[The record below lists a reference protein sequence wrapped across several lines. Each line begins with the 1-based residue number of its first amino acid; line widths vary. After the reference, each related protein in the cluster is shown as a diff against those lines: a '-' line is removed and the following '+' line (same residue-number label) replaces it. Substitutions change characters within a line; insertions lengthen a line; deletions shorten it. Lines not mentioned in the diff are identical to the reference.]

1 MKEIISIE
9 RKGVINHKE
18 QSWVEFKVHYNHN
31 GGTGLCWVPVISSVL
46 KELKGKSLEEH
57 ITQIINKPR

>member
-18 QSWVEFKVHYNHN
+18 QSWVEFEVQYNHN
-31 GGTGLCWVPVISSVL
+31 GDTKKCWVPVISSVL
-46 KELKGKSLEEH
+46 NELKGKNLNEH
-57 ITQIINKPR
+57 LTQIINKPR